1 MSWPNHT
8 AYTEA
13 VRDYPHISLQDP
25 KLKGGK
31 PKRGQD
37 GFLTSYSGGFSI
49 VFPIVKGSNTFALRC
64 WMEDVG
70 NAEVRYKETSA
81 YLQHVRLPY
90 FVDFEYVPEGILV
103 NGARHPITR
112 MQWADGVSLRD
123 FISGNLKCPRLFK
136 VVADAFQK
144 MVATLHKHQIA
155 HGDLQDGNILLNRNR
170 NTVEIKLIDYDSLFV
185 PALRGQLDKIRG
197 LPEYQHP
204 VRMAADERTQ
214 ATEKVDY
221 FSEIVIYLSFLALSE
236 KPELWRQFKDKTERG
251 LLFSEKDFE
260 NPSQSAIF
268 RELAN
273 LSPYVQQLALTLKD
287 FCTKTAIDQLEPL
300 EAILP
305 RSDANSHSNHGF
317 LYLNNNEY
325 QEALTEFQKAI
336 ALDSRYERAQFGLGH
351 VYLRTKSYPSAIHAF
366 QQAIQQNPNY
376 KEAHHGLSLAYFREG
391 DNSRATTA
399 ANAALGI
406 DPHYQPPRELLNAIK
421 SSSSTTS
428 STRSSSTQSKQTAR
442 PRSTV
447 STPQSSSTTSKR
459 VSTNPTSR
467 STISQSARTK
477 SRSAVSTP
485 RSSTMSRRHSTTHS
499 SRSRTSQVARTN
511 PLTNIWQYI
520 TDALGNNRH
529 AVVTGVLG
537 LALVVCLAALLTRGD
552 TGGEIRSQNAKLKR
566 QLTEKETEIQGL
578 TSSILALEDDKDELV
593 LEKNKLQDDLEY
605 LRSLSDEKYRD
616 VTDLRGQLTEQEENR
631 QHLQDQLDKKNG
643 EIRQLQNDNAD
654 AIKENQ
660 ELRRQLAQRQ
670 AQVTDRDTI
679 LQQLRNEKANALEE
693 NQTLKNQL
701 TRKTSE
707 AGNLTKRV
715 QELHNEAVKTRRQIQ
730 QFQNKNSD
738 LTRQNQKLRTEIR
751 ALRNQPTRPQQDGPK
766 INPEPP
772 KKIQNYRNVVPRA
785 ASSNNQ
791 GVIAFDRGDYNKAI
805 SHFTTAIKADS
816 KFVTAH
822 YNLGCTYFQMEKYHN
837 AIRVFNKVIV
847 LNQKFEEAYYNR
859 SLAYFKTREFQKAK
873 QDATNAININPNYQR
888 ALELW
893 KAIEKLH

>member
-1 MSWPNHT
+1 MSWPDRT
-8 AYTEA
+8 TYTQA
-13 VRDYPHISLQDP
+13 VRDYPHISLLDP
-25 KLKGGK
+25 ELKGGT

-37 GFLTSYSGGFSI
+37 GFLKSYSGGFSI
-49 VFPIVKGSNTFALRC
+49 VFPIVQGSNTFALRC

-70 NAEVRYKETSA
+70 NAEVRYKAISA
-81 YLQHVRLPY
+81 YLQRVRLSY
-90 FVDFEYVPEGILV
+90 FVDFEYVPMGILV

-123 FISGNLKCPRLFK
+123 FISGNLKRPRLFK

-185 PALRGQLDKIRG
+185 PALHGQLDKIRG

-204 VRMAADERTQ
+204 VRMNADEGTQ
-214 ATEKVDY
+214 ATEKLDY
-221 FSEIVIYLSFLALSE
+221 FSELVIYLSFLALSE
-236 KPELWRQFKDKTERG
+236 KPGLWRSFEDKTERG

-260 NPSQSAIF
+260 NPSRSTIF

-273 LSPYVQQLALTLKD
+273 LSPYVQQLASTLKD
-287 FCTKTAIDQLEPL
+287 FCTRTAIDQLEPL

-305 RSDANSHSNHGF
+305 KWDANSHSKQGF

-366 QQAIQQNPNY
+366 QQAIQQNPKY
-376 KEAHHGLSLAYFREG
+376 KEAHYGLSLAYFREG
-391 DNSRATTA
+391 DNSKATTA
-399 ANAALGI
+399 ANAALRI
-406 DPHYQPPRELLNAIK
+406 DAQYQPPRELLKAIK

-428 STRSSSTQSKQTAR
+428 TTRSSPTQSKQTARPRSTVSTTRSSSTQSKQTAR

-447 STPQSSSTTSKR
+447 STTRSSSTTSG
-459 VSTNPTSR
+459 
-467 STISQSARTK
+467 
-477 SRSAVSTP
+477 
-485 RSSTMSRRHSTTHS
+485 RHSTTSS

-511 PLTNIWQYI
+511 PGTNIWQYI
-520 TDALGNNRH
+520 TGTLGNSKY
-529 AVVTGVLG
+529 AVATGVLG
-537 LALVVCLAALLTRGD
+537 LALVICLAALLTRAD
-552 TGGEIRSQNAKLKR
+552 TGGDIRSENAKLKR
-566 QLTEKETEIQGL
+566 QLAEKETEIQGL
-578 TSSILALEDDKDELV
+578 TSSVLALEDDKDELI

-616 VTDLRGQLTEQEENR
+616 ATDLQEQLTEQEENR

-643 EIRQLQNDNAD
+643 EIRQLQNDKAA

-660 ELRRQLAQRQ
+660 ELRRQVAGRGTNF
-670 AQVTDRDTI
+670 TDRDTI
-679 LQQLRNEKANALEE
+679 LQQLRERTKVLEE
-693 NQTLKNQL
+693 NQVLQNQL
-701 TRKTSE
+701 TQKTSE
-707 AGNLTKRV
+707 AKNLTTLV
-715 QELHNEAVKTRRQIQ
+715 QTLRAEKTEIQRQNQ
-730 QFQNKNSD
+730 QLKNKNSD
-738 LTRQNQKLRTEIR
+738 LIRQNERLRSENKNPSSTPHGGAEEGD
-751 ALRNQPTRPQQDGPK
+751 LK
-766 INPEPP
+766 INPERPI
-772 KKIQNYRNVVPRA
+772 KIQNVVTRA
-785 ASSNNQ
+785 ASHNNQ

-805 SHFTTAIKADS
+805 AQFTTAIKADS
-816 KFVTAH
+816 KFETAH
-822 YNLGCTYFQMEKYHN
+822 YNLGCTYLQMEKYHN
-837 AIRVFNKVIV
+837 AIRVFNKVV
-847 LNQKFEEAYYNR
+847 ALNQKFEEAYYNR

-893 KAIEKLH
+893 KAIEKSH